1 MGFVISYSLGYTIG
15 WRLNC
20 FVMVAI
26 NVLSSLLILFLP
38 ETPYWLIENNKK
50 DEAL

>member
-1 MGFVISYSLGYTIG
+1 MG

-26 NVLSSLLILFLP
+26 TGISSLLSLLLP
-38 ETPYWLIENNKK
+38 ETPYWLIEK
-50 DEAL
+50 DRHEDAL